1 MLNIKMPFFLH
12 WCQSASSINP
22 YTNLHLQR
30 PKTTI
35 SYPSPKP
42 KIKVHLK
49 ICYAYR
55 LREKSVFCWNTFYL
69 NLLKKPWIAT
79 LLINCTHCNSIKKK
93 KLHTLQRKDEFPLF
107 DRGQNGKIKPLR
119 PSNFL
124 FDTFFVS
131 LLFCSATPKE
141 KRCIYMDPN
150 VISKT
155 RLEQLSKDA

>member
-1 MLNIKMPFFLH
+1 MLNIKMAFFLH
-12 WCQSASSINP
+12 WCQFASSITP

-79 LLINCTHCNSIKKK
+79 LLINCTHCNSIQKKTVHTAK
-93 KLHTLQRKDEFPLF
+93 KRWIPSIWQRTKWQNKTSSSFQFSVWHLLCFTSFLQRHTQRKTMYLY
-107 DRGQNGKIKPLR
+107 G
-119 PSNFL
+119 
-124 FDTFFVS
+124 
-131 LLFCSATPKE
+131 PK
-141 KRCIYMDPN
+141 CN
-150 VISKT
+150 
-155 RLEQLSKDA
+155 